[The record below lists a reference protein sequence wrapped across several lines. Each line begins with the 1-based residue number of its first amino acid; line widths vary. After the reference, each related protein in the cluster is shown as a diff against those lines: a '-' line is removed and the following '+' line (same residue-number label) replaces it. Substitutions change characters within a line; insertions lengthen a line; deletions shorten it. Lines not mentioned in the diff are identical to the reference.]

1 LSTVKQGIAYL
12 PIVFNLSIQKTFSRP
27 KQGGQMARTDERF
40 RSAFNDCLTLIG
52 QHQVGDSLLAETAL
66 AEQLKVSRT
75 IVRTVLTALC
85 DAGVVHWQ
93 GREKTILRL
102 PVKADRLPLRGDY
115 VPRDVLERRFLE
127 WILRFDVPAGTP
139 LNVAKLAKAFSVPP
153 HALQEFLSGLAQTGL
168 VARRPRGGWLLLGF
182 TADYAIEL
190 SELRALLELNAV
202 RKLVQLPKTHAI
214 WDELD
219 ALERQHH
226 DLAARIDTDFH
237 DFSPLDGAFHMAL
250 NSVVEN
256 RFVSQFQKSISLI
269 FHYHYQWDK
278 KMERDRNEAAIAEH
292 LTLIEALK
300 RRDEAAAVAA
310 ASAHLL
316 TSKATLL
323 GSLRVNALI
332 PSDAMPPE

>member
-1 LSTVKQGIAYL
+1 
-12 PIVFNLSIQKTFSRP
+12 
-27 KQGGQMARTDERF
+27 MARTDERF
-40 RSAFNDCLTLIG
+40 RSAFNDCLTLVG
-52 QHQVGDSLLAETAL
+52 QYKVGDSLPAETAL
-66 AEQLKVSRT
+66 AERLKVSRT
-75 IVRTVLTALC
+75 IVRAILAALL

-93 GREKTILRL
+93 GRDKTILRL
-102 PVKADRLPLRGDY
+102 PIKGDRLPLRGDY
-115 VPRDVLERRFLE
+115 VPRDALERRFLE

-139 LNVAKLAKAFSVPP
+139 LNVAKLAKEFSVPP
-153 HALQEFLSGLAQTGL
+153 HALQEFLSGLGQSGL

-190 SELRALLELNAV
+190 SELRMLLETNAV
-202 RKLVQLPKTHAI
+202 RKLVHLPKTHPI
-214 WDELD
+214 WPEID

-237 DFSPLDGAFHMAL
+237 DFSRLDGAFHLAL
-250 NSVVEN
+250 NSVVKN

-278 KMERDRNEAAIAEH
+278 RMERNRNEAAIAEH
-292 LTLIEALK
+292 LTLISALK
-300 RRDEAAAVAA
+300 GRDEAAAIAA

-323 GSLRVNALI
+323 GSLRGNELI
-332 PSDAMPPE
+332 PPDAIRPEE